1 MNALYWF
8 ALIVGVGMFL
18 VSIGADF
25 LGDMDVHADADTDLH
40 IEADHDVDHGAEG
53 FRILSVRNATYFLF
67 AFGVSGVLLS
77 WMWGGTRSVLTA
89 IVSLLLGFAG
99 GSISSIAFGWV
110 RKTESGAMLDDRSWI
125 GLQGRVTLRLTQG
138 GTGKIEI
145 LRHGRQHEL
154 LARPFDAEPDRPEEW
169 TDVMIIDMQQGVALV
184 APRDPALGSG
194 EAPRIAPTTE
204 S

>member
-25 LGDMDVHADADTDLH
+25 LGDADIHADTDVH
-40 IEADHDVDHGAEG
+40 FGGDVGHDVDHGAEG

-77 WMWGGTRSVLTA
+77 WLWGGSRGFLTA
-89 IVSLLLGFAG
+89 MVSTLLGVAG
-99 GSISSIAFGWV
+99 GSISSFAFGWV
-110 RKTESGAMLDDRSWI
+110 RKTESGVMMDDTGWVGLD
-125 GLQGRVTLRLTQG
+125 GKVTLTLTAG
-138 GTGKIEI
+138 GTGKIDVV
-145 LRHGRQHEL
+145 RGGRQHEL
-154 LARPFDAEPDRPEEW
+154 LARPFDAEADRPEQW
-169 TDVMIIDMQQGVALV
+169 TDVMVIDMQQGVALV
-184 APRDPALGSG
+184 APRDPELSG
-194 EAPRIAPTTE
+194 GERPRIPPTTE